1 MPRSQQ
7 PGFAEAATSTSRAVG
22 TQGEMVNEATL
33 ADEAMEE
40 DVEQEG
46 YGRWFT
52 FCSEPRLTVRQLL
65 RHPRPP

>member
-1 MPRSQQ
+1 MPRSQQQ

-33 ADEAMEE
+33 AGDEAMEE

-52 FCSEPRLTVRQLL
+52 FVAGQG
-65 RHPRPP
+65 

>member
-7 PGFAEAATSTSRAVG
+7 QQPGLAEANTSTNRSVT
-22 TQGEMVNEATL
+22 TQSEMVNEATL

-46 YGRWFT
+46 YGG
-52 FCSEPRLTVRQLL
+52 
-65 RHPRPP
+65 